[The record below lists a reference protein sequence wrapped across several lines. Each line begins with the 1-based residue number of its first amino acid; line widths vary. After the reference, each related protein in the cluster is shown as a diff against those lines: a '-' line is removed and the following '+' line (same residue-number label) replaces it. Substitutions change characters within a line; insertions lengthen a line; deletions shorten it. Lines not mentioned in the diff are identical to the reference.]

1 MTIWNELFRLFY
13 PALCVSC
20 GRPLVRGED
29 QICIR
34 CLSDLPVYHPSA
46 EKHFEQ
52 IAAICPFVG
61 SIEIF
66 LRYDKGGKV
75 QHLIHKLKYY
85 GQKQVGFR
93 LGVLAA
99 LHLQRAESPICK
111 ADVLIPVPLHP
122 RKQRKRGYNQAE
134 WICKGMSSVLQI
146 PVDTRFLHRVSY
158 TETQTKKS
166 VAERWDNLHS
176 RFRVDGTC
184 DWQGKR
190 LVLVDDV
197 LTTGATLVDCASA
210 INAKSVTSDVTLF
223 ALSAV

>member
-66 LRYDKGGKV
+66 LRYDFACLRIVNIFFKGARIICRSSALKPQSNIV
-75 QHLIHKLKYY
+75 PAKIALYMKIHRIKMKN
-85 GQKQVGFR
+85 
-93 LGVLAA
+93 
-99 LHLQRAESPICK
+99 E
-111 ADVLIPVPLHP
+111 
-122 RKQRKRGYNQAE
+122 E
-134 WICKGMSSVLQI
+134 
-146 PVDTRFLHRVSY
+146 
-158 TETQTKKS
+158 
-166 VAERWDNLHS
+166 
-176 RFRVDGTC
+176 
-184 DWQGKR
+184 
-190 LVLVDDV
+190 
-197 LTTGATLVDCASA
+197 
-210 INAKSVTSDVTLF
+210 
-223 ALSAV
+223 